1 MYRHRNVQQIE
12 LLLVCLA
19 CAWIAT
25 ACSGSGSQPV
35 TGYVSY
41 KPPVV
46 PIIISLDTT
55 GRISFSA
62 EYQIEAP
69 TPLGTFGVGAV
80 VNPAAYF
87 KTQSTLTVR
96 LDGEDRIYDL
106 HGQDFDVQFSS
117 GYYEKIR
124 LGTFIS

>member
-35 TGYVSY
+35 TGYISY

-55 GRISFSA
+55 GRITFRGISKSRLRPLSA
-62 EYQIEAP
+62 HSGRERFRSGGLLQDPKHAH
-69 TPLGTFGVGAV
+69 GA
-80 VNPAAYF
+80 
-87 KTQSTLTVR
+87 T
-96 LDGEDRIYDL
+96 GW
-106 HGQDFDVQFSS
+106 
-117 GYYEKIR
+117 
-124 LGTFIS
+124 